1 MKTHLVFLFL
11 IGIFISFSCCKTNK
25 KANSKTANVEKKV
38 YHPILLQPDTTI
50 YIVLNDSLREALTT
64 QGKQISIKA
73 KQAIKSALQNAIKE
87 GGLGY
92 ALEYCN
98 VNAMPIVDS
107 VSMNEHVQIR
117 RLAKKYR
124 NPLNETDANESNI
137 YKSYVIKWLNGE
149 FMYPM
154 VIPGKNNHP
163 VYFDP
168 MQVESLCLNCHGK
181 VGEQINPDLAKKIAE
196 LYPNDKAIDFE
207 VGELRGMWSI
217 TFLNYVITD
226 VK

>member
-1 MKTHLVFLFL
+1 MKTHIVLLFL
-11 IGIFISFSCCKTNK
+11 LGIFVTFSSCNSSNKT
-25 KANSKTANVEKKV
+25 NSKTAKAVKKDYRPV
-38 YHPILLQPDTTI
+38 VFKPDTTI
-50 YIVLNDSLREALTT
+50 YIVLNDSVRTALTT

-73 KQAIKSALQNAIKE
+73 KLAIKSALQNAIKE
-87 GGLGY
+87 GGFEY

-98 VNAMPIVDS
+98 LEAMPITDS
-107 VSMNEHVQIR
+107 VSMNENVQIR

-124 NPLNETDANESNI
+124 NPLNETDENESNI
-137 YKSYVIKWLNGE
+137 YKSYVMQWINGTY
-149 FMYPM
+149 MYPM

-168 MQVESLCLNCHGK
+168 MLVESLCLNCHGK
-181 VGEQINPDLAKKIAE
+181 VGEQINPELAKKIAE
-196 LYPNDKAIDFE
+196 LYPNDKAIDFK

-217 TFLNYVITD
+217 TFLDYVITD